1 MAHHRHDDYTAAW
14 ICALPLELAA
24 ACAMLD
30 ERHDLLPVDS
40 DSRDTN
46 NYVLGKIAK
55 HNVVVACLP
64 HGVTGTVSA
73 ARVVNQMLATFKRIK
88 FGLMIGIGGGA
99 PSPEHDIRLGDVI
112 VGSPRGMFG
121 GVIQYDFGKTVQEGR
136 FQRTGML
143 NKPPEVLLTALSNL
157 QAKHLMEGHRIEN
170 TIREMM
176 NKYPMMSFQYAHPP
190 EDVDRLY
197 LAGHEHPEDQPTCRT
212 CDQEQLVD
220 RAARPPSAPQ
230 PYVHYGLIASGDQVV
245 KHGRLRD
252 QLRKELDVLCFE
264 MEAAGL
270 VDSLPC
276 LVIRGVSDYADSHKN
291 DVWQGYAAATAA
303 AYAHEL
309 MQVIPVGN
317 CDSQHYEGKRMDAV
331 ASEVRFRVQEWL
343 SPASFKDDLQ
353 SHQSDYMDGSC
364 DWALQRN
371 EVKSFLKPS
380 QDSKILRI
388 GGAPGIGKSTLTAF
402 LIGQLVEAGNP
413 DVFYFFCK
421 DTAEGKSRPYQALR
435 TLLSQALALDTEN
448 RVYSWLEQL
457 RIQSGQP
464 HVESPAALQEA
475 LSYALQVIPSTTH
488 GLCIVVDALDE
499 CKSGIFLASALTK
512 VLNASNRPFKLLL
525 TSREEPDLMDFFS
538 RYNRRVNEKG
548 IAPLHTLTV
557 QASSVR
563 QPVRSY
569 IQERVTQLRH
579 IRDTP
584 LGEQVLKE
592 VSKAT
597 DGSWLYA
604 RLILDEIERSPSP
617 GSVARQ
623 LQNIPTGLVD
633 LYRTIFTSVEKA
645 LIPSELELAQQLFI
659 WIDMKDFVLVGRGT
673 LDKDILDVVFQ
684 AANSGEEVFNSIDL
698 AQRLSSPLIALKG
711 QSTSRRID
719 GASGIRITFVHHT
732 ATQFVRQCAARE
744 WSFDVPTI
752 LKPQPLKALYRAKT
766 AIWYFEHSKKAAKL
780 LDYLIGEPR
789 RNFKVDEGAYFE
801 MAYALWG
808 AFFLQALPDY
818 LDDEDLGQASALCNQ
833 LTDFLLSGRCFKWIE
848 MAIIIN
854 YDGGFINLFGNAITA
869 FMAATESLKSTNRCD
884 SLPAFRTFSL
894 ARKQFFADYA
904 YVIACTGPVD
914 RRVMAVPNG
923 FESRPLA
930 TALMKLGRKWT
941 HLYTKTLG

>member
-1 MAHHRHDDYTAAW
+1 MPLHRYDDYTAAW

-30 ERHDLLPVDS
+30 ERHDSLPVDP

-64 HGVTGTVSA
+64 YGVTGTVSA

-99 PSPEHDIRLGDVI
+99 PSAEHDIRLGDVV

-121 GVIQYDFGKTVQEGR
+121 GVIQYDFGKTVQKGR

-170 TIREMM
+170 TISEMM
-176 NKYPMMSFQYAHPP
+176 NKYPMMSFQYARPP
-190 EDVDRLY
+190 ADIDRLY
-197 LAGHEHPEDQPTCRT
+197 LADHEHPEDQPTCRT
-212 CDQEQLVD
+212 CDQKQLVD
-220 RAARPPSAPQ
+220 RATRPPSAPQ

-270 VDSLPC
+270 VDSFPC
-276 LVIRGVSDYADSHKN
+276 LIIRGVSDYADSHKN

-309 MQVIPVGN
+309 MQVMPVGN
-317 CDSQHYEGKRMDAV
+317 GDRQDYEGREMDAV

-343 SPASFKDDLQ
+343 SPASFKDDLHN
-353 SHQSDYMDGSC
+353 HQSDYMDGSC
-364 DWALQRN
+364 DWAL
-371 EVKSFLKPS
+371 KSNAMKLFLKPS
-380 QDSKILRI
+380 QESKILRI
-388 GGAPGIGKSTLTAF
+388 GGAPGIGKSTLTGL

-413 DVFYFFCK
+413 NVFYFFCK

-435 TLLSQALALDTEN
+435 TILSQALVLDTEN
-448 RVYSWLEQL
+448 RVYPWLEQL

-464 HVESPAALQEA
+464 HVESPAVLQEA
-475 LSYALQVIPSTTH
+475 LMHALLALPSTSNS
-488 GLCIVVDALDE
+488 LCIVVDALDE
-499 CKSGIFLASALTK
+499 CENGVFLASALTK

-538 RYNRRVNEKG
+538 QYNTKMIAKG
-548 IAPLHTLTV
+548 LASLFALTV
-557 QASSVR
+557 QPSSVR

-592 VSKAT
+592 VTAAT

-604 RLILDEIERSPSP
+604 RLILDEIGRSPSP
-617 GSVARQ
+617 ASVARQ

-633 LYRTIFTSVEKA
+633 LYRTIFTTVENA
-645 LIPSELELAQQLFI
+645 LTASELVLAQQLFI

-673 LDKDILDVVFQ
+673 LDKEILDVVFQ

-711 QSTSRRID
+711 ESSSSLID
-719 GASGIRITFVHHT
+719 GTLGVRINFVHHT

-744 WSFDVPTI
+744 GSFDVPTV

-766 AIWYFEHSKKAAKL
+766 AIWYFEHSERAASL
-780 LDYLIGEPR
+780 QDHLIGQPR
-789 RNFKVDEGAYFE
+789 SNFKVDEGAYFE

-808 AFFLQALPDY
+808 AFFLQTLPDC
-818 LDDEDLGQASALCNQ
+818 LDDEDLEQASALCNQ
-833 LTDFLLSGRCFKWIE
+833 LTDFLLSGRCLKWIE

-854 YDGGFINLFGNAITA
+854 YDGEFTNLFSNAIKA
-869 FMAATESLKSTNRCD
+869 FMAATESLKSTKRCN

-894 ARKQFFADYA
+894 ARRQFFADYA

-914 RRVMAVPNG
+914 RRVMAVPDG

-930 TALMKLGRKWT
+930 TALMRLGRKWT
-941 HLYTKTLG
+941 HLY